1 MVPVSRVH
9 SDDSSITGG
18 CVGTGGGPS
27 LPPCASPVGHRA
39 FSNLPCFPAHRL
51 FLKPLPLHALLPQ
64 LGLCH
69 LPSTPLPP
77 LSKCTPS
84 YRAISSVPV
93 SNPARVP
100 QWAGLSRRLA
110 EAVGG
115 ELLPSSL
122 GPSPLGASSIP
133 ALGSMPDAHL
143 PPERKS
149 GFQGFQG
156 CQAS

>member
-1 MVPVSRVH
+1 MTTRASLGAVWGLEGIPRSHPVPH
-9 SDDSSITGG
+9 
-18 CVGTGGGPS
+18 PM
-27 LPPCASPVGHRA
+27 GHRS

-51 FLKPLPLHALLPQ
+51 FLKPFPLHALLPQ
-64 LGLCH
+64 LDLCH

-84 YRAISSVPV
+84 YRAISSIPV
-93 SNPARVP
+93 ANPARVP
-100 QWAGLSRRLA
+100 RWAGLSRRLA

-122 GPSPLGASSIP
+122 GPSTLGASSIP